1 MVARLGYKDEAIS
14 IATLKLKLQVVVII
28 DDDEYVHLKVG
39 RYLGSN
45 REEKVG
51 RYKRG
56 RVKRK
61 ERWTIE
67 R

>member
-39 RYLGSN
+39 RYLGM
-45 REEKVG
+45 
-51 RYKRG
+51 
-56 RVKRK
+56 
-61 ERWTIE
+61 
-67 R
+67 